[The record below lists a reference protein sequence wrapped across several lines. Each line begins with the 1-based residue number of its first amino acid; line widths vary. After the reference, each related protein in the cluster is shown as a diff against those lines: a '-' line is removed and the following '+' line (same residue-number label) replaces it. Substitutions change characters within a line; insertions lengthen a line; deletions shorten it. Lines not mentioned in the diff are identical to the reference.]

1 MWFNVPIA
9 AILRSPFHGLMS
21 RNVMLVTVTGRKSGV
36 AYTTPVNY
44 LPVGEEL
51 WTVSFRNRTWWRNLR
66 GGAAVSLR
74 LRGRVVQTT
83 AQVVEPQAEVAQA
96 LAKLVEVSPGY
107 ARNLGIRRTPDG
119 RVDPSK
125 LQGAARDRV
134 IVRVR
139 AA

>member
-1 MWFNVPIA
+1 MWFNSPIA
-9 AILRSPFHGLMS
+9 AILRSPLHGLMS
-21 RNVMLVTVTGRKSGV
+21 GSVMLMTVTGRKSGT

-44 LPVGEEL
+44 LSIGDEL

-83 AQVVEPQAEVAQA
+83 AQAVEPQAEVAQA

-119 RVDPSK
+119 RADPST
-125 LQGAARDRV
+125 LQDAARDRV

>member
-1 MWFNVPIA
+1 MWFNSPIA
-9 AILRSPFHGLMS
+9 AILRSPLHGLMS
-21 RNVMLVTVTGRKSGV
+21 GSVMLMTVTGRKSGT

-44 LPVGEEL
+44 LSIGNEL
-51 WTVSFRNRTWWRNLR
+51 WTVSLRNRTWWRNLR

-83 AQVVEPQAEVAQA
+83 AQAVEPQAEVAQA

-107 ARNLGIRRTPDG
+107 ARNLRIRRTPDG
-119 RVDPSK
+119 RADPST
-125 LQGAARDRV
+125 LQDAARERI